1 MGVHDGHRKRMKA
14 RFRERGPDELRD
26 HELLELL
33 LFYAIPRSNTNELAH
48 GLLERFGSLRG
59 VLDAPIEALCTIPGV
74 GEHAAMLLKATAAVH
89 RRVLLR
95 DADEARVMETSDDA
109 AAFLMP
115 RFRGLDCE
123 CVYVLCLDSR
133 KRIICCEELARGVP
147 TQVDISVRQV
157 VELALRNGAQ
167 GVILSH
173 NHPNAPAL
181 PSRED
186 EMVTLQVS
194 RALATIGITLV
205 DHIILS
211 DSEYL
216 SMADSGA
223 LSAARS
229 PFQSPLY

>member
-14 RFRERGPDELRD
+14 RFRERGADELRD

-48 GLLERFGSLRG
+48 SLIERFGSLQG
-59 VLDAPIEALCTIPGV
+59 VLDAPMEALCTVPGV
-74 GEHAAMLLKATAAVH
+74 GEHAAMLHKTTAAVH

-95 DADEARVMETSDDA
+95 DADEARVMQTSDDA

-123 CVYVLCLDSR
+123 CVCVLCLDSR
-133 KRIICCEELARGVP
+133 KRIISCEEIARGVP
-147 TQVDISVRQV
+147 TQVEISVRQV

-194 RALATIGITLV
+194 KALATIGITLV

-223 LSAARS
+223 LSTARS
-229 PFQSPLY
+229 PFQSSIY